1 MARCSVNGLVR
12 NNKESFMYNFSFEKV
27 NSVEEAV
34 AAIQKADDGKF
45 VAGGQTMLPT
55 MKHRLADPSNIIDLS
70 GIKSLTEIKANNQCV
85 TIGAM
90 VTHRSVASSPDVL
103 RDIPALAKLAGN
115 IGDPA
120 VRNRGTI
127 GGSIANNDP
136 AADYPA
142 AVIGLGATINT
153 NKREVF
159 ADDFFTGMFE
169 TALEE
174 DEVITSVSFPVANVA
189 AYMKF
194 ENPASRYAIVGVFLV
209 KLTDNVRIGVTGA
222 TACAHRGRRLEDAL
236 NNDFSPA
243 AIDPVELPVD
253 EMNSDIHASAE
264 YRAHLVKVMTKR
276 AVEACN

>member
-1 MARCSVNGLVR
+1 
-12 NNKESFMYNFSFEKV
+12 MYNFSFEKV
-27 NSVEEAV
+27 KSVEEAV
-34 AAIQKADDGKF
+34 TAIQKAEDGKF

-55 MKHRLADPSNIIDLS
+55 MKHRLACPSNIIDLS
-70 GIKSLTEIKANNQCV
+70 GVESLTEIKAHNECV

-90 VTHRSVASSPDVL
+90 VTHRSVASSPEVL

-142 AVIGLGATINT
+142 AIIGLGATVNT
-153 NKREVF
+153 NKREISG
-159 ADDFFTGMFE
+159 DDFFTGMFE

-174 DEVITSVSFPVANVA
+174 DELITSISFPVANVA

-209 KLTDNVRIGVTGA
+209 KLSDNVRVGVTGA

-236 NNDFSPA
+236 NKNFSPA
-243 AIDPVELPVD
+243 AIDPVELSVE

>member
-1 MARCSVNGLVR
+1 
-12 NNKESFMYNFSFEKV
+12 MYNFSYEKV
-27 NSVEEAV
+27 SSVTEAV
-34 AAIQKADDGKF
+34 EAMQKAEDGKF

-55 MKHRLADPSNIIDLS
+55 MKHRLAGPSDIIDLS
-70 GIKSLTEIKANNQCV
+70 GVKNLTGISCDDNFV

-90 VTHRSVASSPDVL
+90 ATHFFVASSPEVQ
-103 RDIPALAKLAGN
+103 REIPALAKLAGN

-142 AVIGLGATINT
+142 AVIGLGAKVNT
-153 NKREVF
+153 NKREIF
-159 ADDFFTGMFE
+159 GDEFFTGMFE

-174 DEVITSVSFPVANVA
+174 DEVIVSVSFPKTKIA

-194 ENPASRYAIVGVFLV
+194 ENPASRYAIVGVFV
-209 KLTDNVRIGVTGA
+209 AKFNDEVRIGVTGA
-222 TACAHRGRRLEDAL
+222 TACAHRGMRLEEAL
-236 NNDFSPA
+236 NSDFSPA
-243 AIDPVELPVD
+243 AIDDIQLPVEK
-253 EMNSDIHASAE
+253 MNSDIHASAE
-264 YRAHLVKVMTKR
+264 YRAHLVKVMTRR